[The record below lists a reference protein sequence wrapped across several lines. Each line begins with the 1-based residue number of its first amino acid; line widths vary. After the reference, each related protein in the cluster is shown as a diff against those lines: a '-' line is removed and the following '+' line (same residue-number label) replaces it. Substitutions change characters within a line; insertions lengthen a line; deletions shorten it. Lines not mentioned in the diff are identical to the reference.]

1 MAEQTEPRGLE
12 RWLPVRWEVAA
23 YVLLMAVALAMR
35 LWGLGD
41 RTMHHDESLHALYS
55 WYIVEGR
62 GYEHN
67 PLLHGPFQFFST
79 SGVFF
84 LFGDGDYTARL
95 LYAVFG
101 TALVGMPWLLRD
113 RLGRTG
119 ALITA
124 LLLAFSPTLLYFS
137 RFARNDIIMA
147 VFTMGMVALIWSYL
161 RHQRPRDL
169 YLLSAL
175 LALAFTTKETV
186 YLTVAGLGAFL
197 ALLSAQRWREE
208 GWRWP
213 RIGAPGALLLLL
225 ATLTLP
231 QGVALIGLVQ
241 EPLGLVLAND
251 DPAAGVV
258 GLPYDAGRIV
268 AIVLVVAALGVSAA
282 VGLLWDWRRWLVC
295 AGVFYSVWALLYSSL
310 LTSPYGLA
318 SGMWRSLG
326 YWVVQQDVGRGSQ
339 PWYYYFVA
347 GGTYEFLPVLLAL
360 VGVFLVVRRGDL
372 FGRFLLLWAVVNLG
386 LFVIASEKMPWLLVH
401 VTLPLILL
409 AGRTAGQLVEM
420 VPWGRA
426 WRSSAVA
433 GLALLPLLMAFSYHL
448 LFFTPQ
454 SSLLGFLVLW
464 GWLLLVFG
472 MAAAVVYLA
481 ARVGRREGAALLVL
495 GLASV
500 LLILGVRTGWRATY
514 LSGDVPTE
522 ILVYTQTGPDVSR
535 IARDIGRISLGTGQG
550 RSLRVTVDGDSGFSW
565 PWAWYLRHYP
575 VAYPNYTHS
584 MPEEAPT
591 SAIVM
596 VSASNNEDVADLLGE
611 DYVLVQRYKHRQW
624 FPESYR
630 GVTAGSFVRGLFD
643 RATWRDVTDYWLF
656 REFDAPL
663 GSSDAYLY
671 YSTEIERYIAER
683 PG

>member
-1 MAEQTEPRGLE
+1 MAEQAEPQSIDSR
-12 RWLPVRWEVAA
+12 LPVRWEVVA
-23 YVLLMAVALAMR
+23 YLLLIAVALAMR
-35 LWGLGD
+35 LWDLGD
-41 RTMHHDESLHALYS
+41 RAMHHDESLHALYS
-55 WYIVEGR
+55 WYILEGR

-67 PLLHGPFQFFST
+67 PLLHGPFQFFAT
-79 SGVFF
+79 SGVYF
-84 LFGDGDYTARL
+84 LFGDSDYTARL
-95 LYAVFG
+95 LYALFG

-119 ALITA
+119 ALLTA
-124 LLLAFSPTLLYFS
+124 VLLAFSPTLLYFS
-137 RFARNDIIMA
+137 RFARNDILMA
-147 VFTMGMVALIWSYL
+147 VLTMGMVALIWSYL

-169 YLLSAL
+169 YLLSGL

-186 YLTVAGLGAFL
+186 YLTLAGLGAFL
-197 ALLSAQRWREE
+197 VLLASLRWGEE

-213 RIGAPGALLLLL
+213 RVGASGALLVVL
-225 ATLTLP
+225 ATLSLP
-231 QGVALIGLVQ
+231 QGVALVSLVQ
-241 EPLGLVLAND
+241 GPLGLVLAND
-251 DPAAGVV
+251 DPAAGLV
-258 GLPYDAGRIV
+258 GMPYDTGRVV
-268 AIVLVVAALGVSAA
+268 AIGLVVAAMGVSAA

-295 AGVFYSVWALLYSSL
+295 AGVFYSVWVLLYSSL

-347 GGTYEFLPVLLAL
+347 GGTYEFLPLLLGL
-360 VGVFLVVRRGDL
+360 VGVVLVLRRGDL
-372 FGRFLLLWAVVNLG
+372 FGRFLVLWGAVNLL
-386 LFVIASEKMPWLLVH
+386 LFVMASEKMPWLLVH
-401 VTLPLILL
+401 VTLPVILL
-409 AGRTAGQLVEM
+409 AGRTAGQLVDM
-420 VPWGRA
+420 VPWERA
-426 WRSSAVA
+426 WRLSAVA

-448 LFFTPQ
+448 LFYEPH

-481 ARVGRREGAALLVL
+481 TRVGRREGAALLAL

-500 LLILGVRTGWRATY
+500 LLLLSVRTGWRVTY

-522 ILVYTQTGPDVSR
+522 VLVYTQTGPDVSR
-535 IARDIGRISLGTGQG
+535 IARDVERIAKGTGQE

-584 MPEEAPT
+584 MPEEPPT
-591 SAIVM
+591 SAVVM
-596 VSASNNEDVADLLGE
+596 VSATNNQDVEGLLQD

-630 GVTAGSFVRGLFD
+630 GVTAGSLFRGLVD
-643 RATWRDVTDYWLF
+643 RSTWRDVTDYWLF

-671 YSTEIERYIAER
+671 YSTDLERYIAER
-683 PG
+683 PS

>member
-1 MAEQTEPRGLE
+1 M
-12 RWLPVRWEVAA
+12 AA
-23 YVLLMAVALAMR
+23 YLLLIALALAMR
-35 LWGLGD
+35 LWDLGD
-41 RTMHHDESLHALYS
+41 RAMHHDESLHALYS
-55 WYIVEGR
+55 WYIIEGR

-79 SGVFF
+79 GGVFF
-84 LFGDGDYTARL
+84 LFGDSDYTARL
-95 LYAVFG
+95 LYALFG

-119 ALITA
+119 ALLA
-124 LLLAFSPTLLYFS
+124 AVLLAFSPTLLYFS
-137 RFARNDIIMA
+137 RFARNDILMA
-147 VFTMGMVALIWSYL
+147 VWTMGMVALIWSYL

-169 YLLSAL
+169 YLLSGL
-175 LALAFTTKETV
+175 LALAFTTKETA
-186 YLTVAGLGAFL
+186 YLTIASLGAFL
-197 ALLSAQRWREE
+197 FLVSALQWGQE

-213 RIGAPGALLLLL
+213 KIGPPGALLLLL

-231 QGVALIGLVQ
+231 QGVALVSVVQ

-251 DPAAGVV
+251 DPAAGAV
-258 GLPYDAGRIV
+258 GLPYDAGRVV

-295 AGVFYSVWALLYSSL
+295 AGVFYSLWALFYSSL

-318 SGMWRSLG
+318 SGMWRSVG

-347 GGTYEFLPVLLAL
+347 GGTYEFLPVLLGL
-360 VGVFLVVRRGDL
+360 VGAVLVLRRGDL
-372 FGRFLLLWAVVNLG
+372 FGRFLLFWAAVNLA
-386 LFVIASEKMPWLLVH
+386 LFILASEKMPWLLVH
-401 VTLPLILL
+401 VALPIILL
-409 AGRTAGQLVEM
+409 AGRTAGHLVQT
-420 VPWGRA
+420 VPWERA

-433 GLALLPLLMAFSYHL
+433 GLALLPLLAAFSYHL
-448 LFFTPQ
+448 LFYEPQ

-481 ARVGRREGAALLVL
+481 MRVGRREGAALLVL

-500 LLILGVRTGWRATY
+500 LLILSVRTGWRVTY

-522 ILVYTQTGPDVSR
+522 VLVYTQTGPDVSR
-535 IARDIGRISLGTGQG
+535 IARDVERISMGTGQG
-550 RSLRVTVDGDSGFSW
+550 RDLRVTVDGDNGFSW

-575 VAYPNYTHS
+575 VAYPNYTVVP
-584 MPEEAPT
+584 PEEPPT
-591 SAIVM
+591 SSVVM
-596 VSASNNEDVADLLGE
+596 VSATNKEEVEGLLGE
-611 DYVLVQRYKHRQW
+611 NYVLVQRYKHRQW

-630 GVTAGSFVRGLFD
+630 GVTAGSLVRGLFD

-671 YSTEIERYIAER
+671 YSTDLERYVTER
-683 PG
+683 PN

>member
-1 MAEQTEPRGLE
+1 MAEQTEPRGID

-23 YVLLMAVALAMR
+23 YLLIIAVALAMR
-35 LWGLGD
+35 LWDLGD
-41 RTMHHDESLHALYS
+41 RAMHHDESLHALYS
-55 WYIVEGR
+55 WYILEGR

-79 SGVFF
+79 SAVFF
-84 LFGDGDYTARL
+84 LFGDNDYTARV
-95 LYAVFG
+95 LYALFG

-113 RLGRTG
+113 HMGRTG
-119 ALITA
+119 ALLA
-124 LLLAFSPTLLYFS
+124 AVLLAFSPTLLYFS
-137 RFARNDIIMA
+137 RFARNDILMA
-147 VFTMGMVALIWSYL
+147 VWTLGMVALVWSYL
-161 RHQRPRDL
+161 RDQRPRDL

-197 ALLSAQRWREE
+197 FLVSAQRWSAE

-213 RIGAPGALLLLL
+213 RIGAPGVLLLLL
-225 ATLTLP
+225 GTLTLP
-231 QGVALIGLVQ
+231 QGVALISLVQ

-251 DPAAGVV
+251 DPEAGVV
-258 GLPYDAGRIV
+258 GLPYGAGRAV
-268 AIVLVVAALGVSAA
+268 AIGLAVVALGVSAT

-347 GGTYEFLPVLLAL
+347 GGTYEFLPLLLGL
-360 VGVFLVVRRGDL
+360 VGAVLVLRRGDL
-372 FGRFLLLWAVVNLG
+372 FGRFLVFWAAANLA
-386 LFVIASEKMPWLLVH
+386 LFILASEKMPWLLVH
-401 VTLPLILL
+401 VALPMVLL
-409 AGRTAGQLVEM
+409 AGRTAGHLVQM
-420 VPWGRA
+420 VPWRRA
-426 WRSSAVA
+426 WQSSAVA
-433 GLALLPLLMAFSYHL
+433 GLGLLPLLMAFSYYL
-448 LFFTPQ
+448 LFYSPH

-481 ARVGRREGAALLVL
+481 FRLGRREGAALLVL
-495 GLASV
+495 GLASM
-500 LLILGVRTGWRATY
+500 LLILGVRTGWRVTY

-522 ILVYTQTGPDVSR
+522 LLVYTQTGPDVSR
-535 IARDIGRISLGTGQG
+535 IARDIVRISKGTGQE

-575 VAYPNYTHS
+575 VAYPNYTLS
-584 MPEEAPT
+584 MPEEPPS
-591 SAIVM
+591 SAVVM
-596 VSASNNEDVADLLGE
+596 VSATNNEDLAELLGD

-630 GVTAGSFVRGLFD
+630 GVTPETFFSGLVD
-643 RATWRDVTDYWLF
+643 RATWRDVADYWLF

-671 YSTEIERYIAER
+671 YSTALERYIAER